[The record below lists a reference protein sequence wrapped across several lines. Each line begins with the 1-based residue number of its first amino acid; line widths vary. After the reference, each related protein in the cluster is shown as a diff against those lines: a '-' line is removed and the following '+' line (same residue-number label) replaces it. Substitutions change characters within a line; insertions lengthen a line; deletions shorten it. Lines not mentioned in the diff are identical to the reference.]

1 MALHISSDNAHT
13 IGIVLGAYCTP
24 LYKHVASAQ
33 HEEEFRMVDPFKCIR
48 SPPWRAT
55 RRAEHQYFLLNE
67 TPGNGG
73 QQIAPS
79 EEEAMLRARIDRML
93 DTIVCPPSYGAWQ
106 AKKDRYIR
114 DFHYKDP
121 RSAAEDAEHAQLTA
135 RVLAFSRTPEGRARD
150 RIAVL
155 GWKRFESLET
165 LRNGLRPADQS
176 ELDHLMM
183 LYPDLPL
190 DPDNLMDQILIKRN
204 EYEAKKRAL
213 EAEAQKHAQE
223 DEPE

>member
-1 MALHISSDNAHT
+1 MS
-13 IGIVLGAYCTP
+13 
-24 LYKHVASAQ
+24 
-33 HEEEFRMVDPFKCIR
+33 
-48 SPPWRAT
+48 T
-55 RRAEHQYFLLNE
+55 RRLLARLDRLEKMPKPVPGTFRIDPALAKALRDDERRFDELLQARKKQYFLLNE

-155 GWKRFESLET
+155 GWKRFESLAACRT
-165 LRNGLRPADQS
+165 GGCFLCASNSAAD
-176 ELDHLMM
+176 
-183 LYPDLPL
+183 
-190 DPDNLMDQILIKRN
+190 
-204 EYEAKKRAL
+204 
-213 EAEAQKHAQE
+213 
-223 DEPE
+223 

>member
-1 MALHISSDNAHT
+1 MS
-13 IGIVLGAYCTP
+13 
-24 LYKHVASAQ
+24 
-33 HEEEFRMVDPFKCIR
+33 
-48 SPPWRAT
+48 T
-55 RRAEHQYFLLNE
+55 RRLLARLDRLEKMPKPVPGTFRIDPALAKALRNDQRRFDELWKARYDQNNLNE

-135 RVLAFSRTPEGRARD
+135 RVLAFSRTPEGRGRD
-150 RIAVL
+150 RIAELDLKGLPIL
-155 GWKRFESLET
+155 GNRLGAEEQ
-165 LRNGLRPADQS
+165 N
-176 ELDHLMM
+176 ELDHLRT

-190 DPDNLMDQILIKRN
+190 DPDNIFDQMLIRMK
-204 EYEAKKRAL
+204 EMAKKRAL
-213 EAEAQKHAQE
+213 EAEAQKHAQD

>member
-1 MALHISSDNAHT
+1 LRDD
-13 IGIVLGAYCTP
+13 
-24 LYKHVASAQ
+24 Q
-33 HEEEFRMVDPFKCIR
+33 
-48 SPPWRAT
+48 
-55 RRAEHQYFLLNE
+55 RRFDELWQARKNQNFLLNE

-73 QQIAPS
+73 HQIAPS

-150 RIAVL
+150 RIAEL

-165 LRNGLRPADQS
+165 LRNGLRAADQS
-176 ELDHLMM
+176 QLDQLQT

-190 DPDNLMDQILIKRN
+190 DPDNLMDQMLIEMN
-204 EYEAKKRAL
+204 EHKAKQRAL

-223 DEPE
+223 DEPD

>member
-1 MALHISSDNAHT
+1 MS
-13 IGIVLGAYCTP
+13 
-24 LYKHVASAQ
+24 
-33 HEEEFRMVDPFKCIR
+33 
-48 SPPWRAT
+48 T
-55 RRAEHQYFLLNE
+55 RRLLARLDRLEKMPKPVPGAFRIDPALAKALRDDQRRFDELWQARKNQNFLLNE

-73 QQIAPS
+73 HQIAPS

-150 RIAVL
+150 RIAELRWKKVL
-155 GWKRFESLET
+155 LMRSGGISAEE
-165 LRNGLRPADQS
+165 QS
-176 ELDHLMM
+176 ELDNLQT

-190 DPDNLMDQILIKRN
+190 DPDNIRDRMLIEMN
-204 EYEAKKRAL
+204 EHWAKKRAL
-213 EAEAQKHAQE
+213 EAEARKRAQE
-223 DEPE
+223 DESE

>member
-1 MALHISSDNAHT
+1 VSTHRLLARLDRLEKMPKPVPGAFRVEPALAKALRDDQKRFDELWQARKN
-13 IGIVLGAYCTP
+13 
-24 LYKHVASAQ
+24 Q
-33 HEEEFRMVDPFKCIR
+33 N
-48 SPPWRAT
+48 
-55 RRAEHQYFLLNE
+55 FLLNE

-73 QQIAPS
+73 HQIAPS

-114 DFHYKDP
+114 DFHYRDP

-135 RVLAFSRTPEGRARD
+135 RVLAFSRTPEGRARA
-150 RIAVL
+150 RIAEL
-155 GWKRFESLET
+155 GWMRFESLET
-165 LRNGLRPADQS
+165 LRNGLRVADQS
-176 ELDHLMM
+176 ELDQLQT

-190 DPDNLMDQILIKRN
+190 DPENLMDQMLIRMN
-204 EYEAKKRAL
+204 EHKAKQRAL

-223 DEPE
+223 DEPD

>member
-1 MALHISSDNAHT
+1 MSTRRLLARLDRLEKMPKP
-13 IGIVLGAYCTP
+13 VPGA
-24 LYKHVASAQ
+24 
-33 HEEEFRMVDPFKCIR
+33 FRVDPALAKALR
-48 SPPWRAT
+48 NDQ
-55 RRAEHQYFLLNE
+55 RRFDELWKARYDQNNLNE

-135 RVLAFSRTPEGRARD
+135 RVLAFSRTPEGRGRD
-150 RIAVL
+150 RIAELDLKGLPIL
-155 GWKRFESLET
+155 GNRLGAEEQ
-165 LRNGLRPADQS
+165 N
-176 ELDHLMM
+176 ELDHLRT

-190 DPDNLMDQILIKRN
+190 DPDNIFDQMLIRMK
-204 EYEAKKRAL
+204 EMAKKRAL
-213 EAEAQKHAQE
+213 EAEAQKHAQD